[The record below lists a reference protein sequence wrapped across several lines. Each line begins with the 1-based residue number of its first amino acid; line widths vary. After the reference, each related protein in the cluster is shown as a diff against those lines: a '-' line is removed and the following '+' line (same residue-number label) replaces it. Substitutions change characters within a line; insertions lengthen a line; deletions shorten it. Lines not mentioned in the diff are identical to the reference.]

1 MPSTR
6 FPRKERDDSLI
17 KRERL
22 DDSADDII
30 SYLKSSP
37 EKQKE
42 TDKNLSFSPE
52 KILRKFRNAGGLD
65 YDSLKKLVKKKIEV
79 EFKKDRSEIDYYS
92 NLFDS
97 IVEKVENTS
106 VLTKH
111 VSKTTYD
118 PGSATPGSAPSRSV
132 TPGSAAGGS
141 VTPRSATPGS
151 VTPGSVVRIMRY
163 GNQKPPVSPLAL
175 DDLRGPPNR

>member
-52 KILRKFRNAGGLD
+52 KILRKFRNAGGPD
-65 YDSLKKLVKKKIEV
+65 YNSLKELVKKKIEV
-79 EFKKDRSEIDYYS
+79 EFKTNHSEKEFCLK
-92 NLFDS
+92 LFNS
-97 IVEKVENTS
+97 IVQKVENTS
-106 VLTKH
+106 VLTKD
-111 VSKTTYD
+111 VSKTPYA
-118 PGSATPGSAPSRSV
+118 PRSATPGSAPSRSV

-151 VTPGSVVRIMRY
+151 VTPGSVVRIMRC

-175 DDLRGPPNR
+175 DDLKAPNR